1 MVQQLENVKKL
12 FDYLEEKTGG
22 SPSEKSPKEGESFRF
37 EWITRDDF
45 YELFLMGDCLYLC
58 GLTEKNAKRD
68 QHKLLELLNWLNGW
82 SHYGTFTFFFRD
94 PKKISLEQTHFAY
107 SDYKFEEL
115 FSFYDQLMKRM
126 TIYYLS
132 SDMVFEEDIPFE
144 EAVDKA
150 MLQMARRG

>member
-1 MVQQLENVKKL
+1 MAQQLINVKKL
-12 FDYLEEKTGG
+12 FDYLKERTGV
-22 SPSEKSPKEGESFRF
+22 SPTEKSPKEGETFRF
-37 EWITRDDF
+37 EWTTRGDF
-45 YELFLMGDCLYLC
+45 YELFLMGDCLYFC
-58 GLTEKNAKRD
+58 GLTEKNSERN
-68 QHKLLELLNWLNGW
+68 QQKLLELLNWLNGW
-82 SHYGTFTFFFRD
+82 SHYGTFTLFRD

-107 SDYKFEEL
+107 SDYKVEEL

-150 MLQMARRG
+150 KLQMDRRG